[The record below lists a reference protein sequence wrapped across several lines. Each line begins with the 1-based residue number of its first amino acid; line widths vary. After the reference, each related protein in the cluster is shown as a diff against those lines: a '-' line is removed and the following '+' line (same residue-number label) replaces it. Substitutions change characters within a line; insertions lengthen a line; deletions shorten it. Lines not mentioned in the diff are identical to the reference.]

1 MIPLVLISALFSVG
15 VAGLIISANL
25 LKKLMA
31 LNIVQVSI
39 ILLFLELSYKK
50 GGMPPISDLGTV
62 DQIVNPLPH
71 ALMLTAIVVGI
82 ATTGLGLALL
92 IQIQRHFGTLDA
104 SELKTL
110 IRQDLNNSGVPI
122 DA

>member
-1 MIPLVLISALFSVG
+1 MIVYSLIFSLRCLGLFGLVFCE
-15 VAGLIISANL
+15 NL

-39 ILLFLELSYKK
+39 ILFYLSLAYKSK
-50 GGMPPISDLGTV
+50 GLPPIYHLSDLDHT
-62 DQIVNPLPH
+62 VNPLPH

-92 IQIQRHFGTLDA
+92 IRIQRHFGSLNE
-104 SELKTL
+104 SKV
-110 IRQDLNNSGVPI
+110 RQLMREEK
-122 DA
+122 A